1 MAMYPDSP
9 APSLKSFAEGY
20 IGQHHLLVA
29 EIDLDAVSRVV
40 ERLAAAR
47 ESRAAVF
54 IAGNGGSAAT
64 ASHWANDLGKAR
76 GAPGT
81 FPIRVLSLSDNVSR
95 FTALAN
101 DEGYERVF
109 SGQVEHLAK
118 RGDVLIVISASGN
131 SPNLVNAVTVAH
143 DIGVTTIGLLG
154 FAGGILRTLVDEYV
168 LIPSEDG
175 LYGPIESVHLMVCHL
190 VTASL
195 MLPSGASSSAAV
207 AASQPW

>member
-9 APSLKSFAEGY
+9 SASLKSFAEGY

-47 ESRAAVF
+47 ESRATIF

-64 ASHWANDLGKAR
+64 ASHWANDLGKATR
-76 GAPGT
+76 APGR
-81 FPIRVLSLSDNVSR
+81 FPIRVLSLSDNVSW

-109 SGQVEHLAK
+109 SGQLENLAK
-118 RGDVLIVISASGN
+118 PGDVLIVISASGN
-131 SPNLVNAVTVAH
+131 SPNLVNAVSVAH
-143 DIGVTTIGLLG
+143 ELGVSTIGLLG
-154 FAGGILRTLVDEYV
+154 FAGGILRSLVDECV
-168 LIPSEDG
+168 LIASEDG
-175 LYGPIESVHLMVCHL
+175 LYGPVESVHLMVCHL

-195 MLPSGASSSAAV
+195 TLPSRAPSASAV
-207 AASQPW
+207 ATS